1 MGFSRQEY
9 WSELP
14 FPPPGDLLDL
24 GIETVSLTSLALAG
38 GFFTTTTTWEA
49 HKESKKTRAL
59 AFTQKG
65 WGQLRL
71 ASTTHVDTGRP
82 SADCVLQCRK
92 LCSLPAPPTPSLP
105 QFGDPGCGSSC
116 ILYVSIRAAGDSKCL
131 KN

>member
-59 AFTQKG
+59 AF
-65 WGQLRL
+65 R
-71 ASTTHVDTGRP
+71 
-82 SADCVLQCRK
+82 
-92 LCSLPAPPTPSLP
+92 APE
-105 QFGDPGCGSSC
+105 
-116 ILYVSIRAAGDSKCL
+116 
-131 KN
+131 